1 MGLQV
6 WLFSQPSS
14 FLHSGAGPVLLLPL
28 LLSLSLPLLLP
39 LLAVVS
45 TLVIDS
51 VVVPVGWGPTVSLSP
66 GVIMVLVPVE
76 TGSVLVEPL
85 LPLVVTSLRGGWHAP
100 SASNESK
107 AILRLW

>member
-6 WLFSQPSS
+6 WLLSQPSS

-28 LLSLSLPLLLP
+28 LLPLSLPLLLP

-51 VVVPVGWGPTVSLSP
+51 VVVPVPVGWSPTVSLSP
-66 GVIMVLVPVE
+66 GGVAVLGPVE
-76 TGSVLVEPL
+76 TGSVLAPVASACGGGSGGKPMQL
-85 LPLVVTSLRGGWHAP
+85 AKNRGTM
-100 SASNESK
+100 
-107 AILRLW
+107 RV